1 MVHLFEVV
9 CDSPF
14 TFLKMMSDNQRI
26 AVKGLSPFLVW
37 WCRDATIDTLFAG
50 EKARDVAA
58 NGIGMKLLIDGEEK
72 ENRRELI

>member
-26 AVKGLSPFLVW
+26 AVKG
-37 WCRDATIDTLFAG
+37 AFAFFKFG
-50 EKARDVAA
+50 GA
-58 NGIGMKLLIDGEEK
+58 
-72 ENRRELI
+72 